1 MSTIEER
8 LTLLEREH
16 TEIKERVATLDGSF
30 QFISGQLRNLQTY
43 VHDRFDKVDARFDKM
58 DARFD
63 KMDSRFDKIEAD
75 VRDIKAEL
83 KALPRVIA
91 EIIRDSRS

>member
-30 QFISGQLRNLQTY
+30 QFVSGQLRNLQTY
-43 VHDRFDKVDARFDKM
+43 MHDRFDKVDARFDKV
-58 DARFD
+58 DARLD
-63 KMDSRFDKIEAD
+63 RIEAD
-75 VRDIKAEL
+75 VRELKSDVRDIKSEL
-83 KALPRVIA
+83 KALPRAIA
-91 EIIRDSRS
+91 EIIKESRS